1 MIQKRP
7 GEEFSHHHRAG
18 YTLAELLVVLVILGL
33 IMGLVA
39 PRFIGQI
46 GGSKV
51 KIAAAQVE
59 NLAAAAEFFSIDT
72 GRYPTSSEGLNAL
85 VSAPGDRTGWNGP
98 YLKRGR
104 LPVDPWGNPYRYR
117 LLPNG
122 QFEIHSWGA
131 DNKEGGE
138 DENRDHVSGS

>member
-1 MIQKRP
+1 MMQKQSGKKVSRNQ
-7 GEEFSHHHRAG
+7 RAG

-59 NLAAAAEFFSIDT
+59 NLAAATEFFSIDT
-72 GRYPTSSEGLNAL
+72 GRYPSNSEGLSAL
-85 VSAPGDRTGWNGP
+85 VSVPGEPTGWNGP
-98 YLKRGR
+98 YLKRGH

-122 QFEIHSWGA
+122 QFEIRSWGA